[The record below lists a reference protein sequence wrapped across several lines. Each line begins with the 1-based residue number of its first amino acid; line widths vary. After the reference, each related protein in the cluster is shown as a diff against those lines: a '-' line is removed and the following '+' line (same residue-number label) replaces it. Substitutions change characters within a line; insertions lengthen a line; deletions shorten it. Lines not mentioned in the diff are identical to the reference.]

1 MKRWIVVAFC
11 IAGIWG
17 IAFCI
22 KAMVLRQE
30 SASSINTRTETHRD
44 ENLGVD
50 ELMKN
55 VDSIRGTV
63 QVRGVVGVILLQK
76 QMFTLIDIEE
86 YQKCGILTC
95 APLILPI
102 QWQGPMPTVRE
113 LVEVKGEVQEAN
125 GKLVFDA
132 MQISSVEIQ
141 GEGIE

>member
-1 MKRWIVVAFC
+1 MKRWIVVAIC

-22 KAMVLRQE
+22 KAIVLRQE
-30 SASSINTRTETHRD
+30 SASSINPRTETHSD
-44 ENLGVD
+44 EHLGVD

-63 QVRGVVGVILLQK
+63 QVRGVVSSILLQK

-86 YQKCGILTC
+86 YKKCGILTC

-102 QWQGPMPTVRE
+102 QWEEPMPAVRE
-113 LVEVKGEVQEAN
+113 LVEVKGKVQEAN

-132 MQISSVEIQ
+132 TQISMVEMQ
-141 GEGIE
+141 GEGVE

>member
-1 MKRWIVVAFC
+1 MKRWILVASC

-17 IAFCI
+17 IAFYI
-22 KAMVLRQE
+22 KAMVQRQE
-30 SASSINTRTETHRD
+30 SASSINTRTETHR
-44 ENLGVD
+44 NGSLGVD

-63 QVRGVVGVILLQK
+63 QVRGVVSSILSQK
-76 QMFTLIDIEE
+76 QMFTLIDIAE
-86 YQKCGILTC
+86 YKKCGILTC
-95 APLILPI
+95 APLTLPI
-102 QWQGPMPTVRE
+102 QWQGPMPAVRE

-132 MQISSVEIQ
+132 LQISLVEIQ